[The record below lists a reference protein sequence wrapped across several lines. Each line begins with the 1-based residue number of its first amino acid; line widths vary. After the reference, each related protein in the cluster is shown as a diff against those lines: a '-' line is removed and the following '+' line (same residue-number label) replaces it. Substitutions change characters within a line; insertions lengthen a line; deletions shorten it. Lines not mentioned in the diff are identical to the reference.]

1 MNESRERESLDWNP
15 VVDKVLDMMIDDAN
29 KVCDAHRKVLE
40 YQLLL
45 ASPAMIEGEIKIDGS
60 HGIQGA

>member
-1 MNESRERESLDWNP
+1 
-15 VVDKVLDMMIDDAN
+15 MMIDDAN